1 MEAEKVKLKKVSPFF
16 YFLLLIKWYLRLE
29 TFIMWFID
37 GATYIDTDDEQ
48 WDYYVIFEKYKDED
62 GIEKHAVVGLS
73 TVFRFYAY
81 PEQIRPRLRFQQI

>member
-1 MEAEKVKLKKVSPFF
+1 M
-16 YFLLLIKWYLRLE
+16 LIQWYLRLE

-37 GATYIDTDDEQ
+37 GASFIDTDDEQ

-62 GIEKHAVVGLS
+62 GAEKHAVVGLS

-81 PEQIRPRLRFQQI
+81 PEQIRPRVRFKKIQNFSVLKKFNSYSQWK